1 MIKMLEIVY
10 LMQAFLILKIQK
22 HLQTLMIKQL
32 DKKGTI
38 QFVVNSQVMKILK
51 LKVIMITRTSL
62 LDKKE
67 IETNYIKTLTNIIME
82 PKMLT
87 EKKI

>member
-1 MIKMLEIVY
+1 
-10 LMQAFLILKIQK
+10 
-22 HLQTLMIKQL
+22 MIKQL

-51 LKVIMITRTSL
+51 LKVTIITRTSL

-82 PKMLT
+82 TKMLT